1 MSLAGVMFFG
11 IAAALTAVMLKQG
24 KSEYSMFVITAAVLF
39 LFWLVLSQMQTI
51 VDTIR
56 QMQTY
61 IYLDDEYLNILI
73 KIVGI
78 CYLTQFAA
86 DLCKDCGYQS
96 LANQLQIFGK
106 ISVLA
111 VSMPVVLSL
120 METIHQVL
128 G

>member
-61 IYLDDEYLNILI
+61 IYMDDEYLNILI